1 MARIARVVVPNV
13 PYHILNRG
21 NHRQEVFILESD
33 KLLYLKLLGENGK
46 EFEISF
52 LAYCLMDNH
61 LHLVAIPKTKDS
73 FAKGF
78 GETNRKYSSII
89 NIRESW
95 TGQMWQGRFKSFPM
109 DESYLFEAVRYT
121 ERNPV
126 RAGLVKKASD
136 FLWSSA
142 AAHITGAGN
151 PLLALCDPSKY
162 ISVDDWVSYLDED
175 NNEDSVAKIRKHT
188 RSGRPLGSESFVVQ
202 MEALTGRK
210 LTAAAPGRRRR
221 VK

>member
-1 MARIARVVVPNV
+1 MARIARVVVPHV

-21 NHRQEVFILESD
+21 NHRQEVFILELD
-33 KLLYLKLLGENGK
+33 KLLYLKLLGENGT
-46 EFEISF
+46 EFGISF

-142 AAHITGAGN
+142 AAHIEGVGH
-151 PLLALCDPSKY
+151 PLIALCDPSKY
-162 ISVDDWVSYLDED
+162 ISVDDWASYLDED
-175 NNEDSVAKIRKHT
+175 NNEDCVAKIRKHT
-188 RSGRPLGSESFVVQ
+188 RSGRPLGSGSFIVQ
-202 MEALTGRK
+202 MEALTGRQ
-210 LTAAAPGRRRR
+210 LTAAPCGRQRRA
-221 VK
+221 K